1 MPKHFISSS
10 MFFIALSATLFTPS
24 IVLCD
29 TAGTE
34 SLQDSEMVEIV
45 AQGMGIDADSALRNA
60 YSNAIQQALGLYV
73 DAETLVQNDQL
84 VKDEVLTHS
93 RGLIKE
99 VATISQGNQNGLFS
113 VTVRAQVLRQPLI
126 DKVKPI
132 LKTTAA
138 IDGRSLHAAIETEK
152 KQAQDAQA
160 LLNEAIKPLI
170 GPGLFNFEFV
180 GQPTL
185 DGKDKTKLIVTV
197 KATPNLA
204 LYKKL
209 QKEFV
214 AVLEQIATDKEEYT
228 RIVEGDGDLPLDKI
242 LPSGNANNQEIVVN
256 TWKSKNRL
264 QSKWVRYLVPALCQ
278 PNKIEITTEVS
289 ILDGEG
295 ELLALG
301 AVRINDAVFSAF
313 NLEKNRKRCLFS
325 PDIIIGAGEVYDYMS
340 KLTSTASYTVAITVD
355 TPVLADMKD
364 MKLEVKHYEVSK

>member
-1 MPKHFISSS
+1 MQKHFISSS
-10 MFFIALSATLFTPS
+10 MCFIALSATLFTPS
-24 IVLCD
+24 IGLSD

-34 SLQDSEMVEIV
+34 SAQDSEMVEIV
-45 AQGMGIDADSALRNA
+45 AQGMGVDADSALRNA
-60 YSNAIQQALGLYV
+60 YSNAIQQALGLPL

-99 VATISQGNQNGLFS
+99 VATVSQGNQNGLFS

-185 DGKDKTKLIVTV
+185 DPKDKTQLIVTV
-197 KATPNLA
+197 KATRILCFIKSFKRNL
-204 LYKKL
+204 L
-209 QKEFV
+209 Q
-214 AVLEQIATDKEEYT
+214 Y
-228 RIVEGDGDLPLDKI
+228 
-242 LPSGNANNQEIVVN
+242 
-256 TWKSKNRL
+256 
-264 QSKWVRYLVPALCQ
+264 
-278 PNKIEITTEVS
+278 
-289 ILDGEG
+289 
-295 ELLALG
+295 
-301 AVRINDAVFSAF
+301 
-313 NLEKNRKRCLFS
+313 
-325 PDIIIGAGEVYDYMS
+325 
-340 KLTSTASYTVAITVD
+340 
-355 TPVLADMKD
+355 
-364 MKLEVKHYEVSK
+364 